1 MNMKTRKQQLL
12 SITKKHE
19 NMNDAKFMNILCIC
33 RSQSLYL
40 QVHWFMQR
48 QVKPMGLRDILRKEF
63 DFITGKSKDYFA

>member
-1 MNMKTRKQQLL
+1 
-12 SITKKHE
+12 
-19 NMNDAKFMNILCIC
+19 MNDAKFMNILCIC